1 MNEYPFTHNQAEH
14 RFELDL
20 LDGTTALACYV
31 VRADGAVLLTHTDV
45 PHRVGPDAHRPAHGG
60 GHLALVHQLVHHQK
74 QRGHD
79 GVGRADG
86 AVIFTHPEVP
96 PRHEGQ
102 GIGSQLL
109 ARTLA
114 ALRADGRRIV
124 PQCSFAVAYVNRH
137 PEWQELLA
145 DR

>member
-31 VRADGAVLLTHTDV
+31 VRADGAVILTHT
-45 PHRVGPDAHRPAHGG
+45 
-60 GHLALVHQLVHHQK
+60 
-74 QRGHD
+74 
-79 GVGRADG
+79 
-86 AVIFTHPEVP
+86 EVP

-145 DR
+145 DQ